1 MNYELFCIFAPKFK
15 GQMEQDRLNEVLLR
29 NVKQLSVLSE
39 KEETMMPAGSAQ
51 LPSVE
56 EVRRIVSLV
65 KNMLFTE
72 YLYKRQTES
81 KMRSYYIGVNMEEL
95 YAVLRRQIAR
105 GLQFCEECR
114 EEDVIESAEE
124 LAIRFIDQLPE
135 IKRLLYTDVEAMFHN
150 DPAAPNYGEVIYC
163 YPVVNTMTH
172 YRIAHALHQMGVP
185 VIPRIITEQAHSK
198 TGIDIHPGAQIGEYF
213 AIDHGT
219 GVVIGETTIIGNH
232 VTLYQGVTLG
242 AKSFKY
248 DANGNMLNVPRHP
261 IIEDNVTIYS
271 NASILGRITIGHDS
285 VIGGNIWVT
294 NNIPPYSRI
303 QQSKAVETSFQGGL
317 GI

>member
-1 MNYELFCIFAPKFK
+1 MKQSKI
-15 GQMEQDRLNEVLLR
+15 NEVLLR
-29 NVKQLSVLSE
+29 NVALLSKQGGR
-39 KEETMMPAGSAQ
+39 EEEMIPQGAAP
-51 LPSVE
+51 LPDVE
-56 EVRRIVSLV
+56 EVKEIVSLV
-65 KNMLFTE
+65 KSIIFTD
-72 YLYKRQTES
+72 YFYKRQPEEQI
-81 KMRSYYIGVNMEEL
+81 RSFYIGGNLEEL
-95 YAVLRRQIAR
+95 YTLLRRQIAR
-105 GLQFCEECR
+105 GLQFGSCVDCSER
-114 EEDVIESAEE
+114 DFLSSAEE
-124 LAIRFIDQLPE
+124 LSLRFIDELPE
-135 IKRLLYTDVEAMFHN
+135 VKRLLYTDVEAMFRN
-150 DPAAPNYGEVIYC
+150 DPAATNYGEVIYC

-172 YRIAHALHQMGVP
+172 YRIAHVLHQMQVP

-198 TGIDIHPGAQIGEYF
+198 TGIDIHPGATIGEYF

-219 GVVIGETTIIGNH
+219 GVVIGETCIIGNH

-248 DANGNMLNVPRHP
+248 DAQGNMLNIPRHP

-294 NNIPPYSRI
+294 NDIPPHSHI
-303 QQSKAVETSFQGGL
+303 QQLKAVDLRFQGGL

>member
-1 MNYELFCIFAPKFK
+1 MNNDILLKNVSLLSKMTE
-15 GQMEQDRLNEVLLR
+15 EEV
-29 NVKQLSVLSE
+29 S
-39 KEETMMPAGSAQ
+39 MMPAIDAP

-56 EVRRIVSLV
+56 QVRQIVSLV
-65 KNMLFTE
+65 KNIIFPD
-72 YLYKRQTES
+72 YFNKRQSDENI
-81 KMRSYYIGVNMEEL
+81 RSYYIGVHMQEL
-95 YAVLRRQIAR
+95 SRLLRKEIAH
-105 GLQFCEECR
+105 GLQFCEDCETIKTKQQIY
-114 EEDVIESAEE
+114 EEAERLTLE
-124 LAIRFIDQLPE
+124 FIDALPE
-135 IKRLLYTDVEAMFHN
+135 IKRLLYTDVQAMFDN
-150 DPAAPNYGEVIYC
+150 DPAAPNYGEVIFC

-172 YRIAHALHQMGVP
+172 YRIAHKLHELKVP

-219 GVVIGETTIIGNH
+219 GVVIGETCIIGNH

-248 DANGNMLNVPRHP
+248 DENGNILNVPRHP
-261 IIEDNVTIYS
+261 IIEDYVTVYS
-271 NASILGRITIGHDS
+271 NASILGRITIGHHS

-294 NNIPPYSRI
+294 NNVPPYSRI
-303 QQSKAVETSFQGGL
+303 QQSKAVETAFDGGL